1 MSLKR
6 VSLLVALSSV
16 VACGKHVCSVDG
28 MGADGGTEVGQR
40 VYFEF
45 DRPKPGQKAA
55 LNADQKELARATADA
70 VKSAKDMIIAEG
82 HCDRMGS
89 DEYND
94 ALGERR
100 ADAVKKALIDN
111 GVAADRVEVR
121 SMGKRAQPNPNA
133 STPEEDALNRVV
145 IVKRMARA

>member
-6 VSLLVALSSV
+6 LSLLVALSSV
-16 VACGKHVCSVDG
+16 VACGKNVCSVDG
-28 MGADGGTEVGQR
+28 MGADGGVEVGQR

-55 LNADQKELARATADA
+55 LNADQQALAKATADA

-100 ADAVKKALIDN
+100 AQSVKDELVKS
-111 GVAADRVEVR
+111 GVAAERVETR

-133 STPEEDALNRVV
+133 NTPEEDALNRVV
-145 IVKRMARA
+145 VVKRMAR

>member
-6 VSLLVALSSV
+6 LSLFIALGSV
-16 VACGKHVCSVDG
+16 VACNKNVCSVDSLG
-28 MGADGGTEVGQR
+28 GENGTEVGQR

-55 LNADQKELARATADA
+55 LNADQKALVKATAEA
-70 VKSAKDMIIAEG
+70 VKGGKGSLILEG

-100 ADAVKKALIDN
+100 ASAVANELEKSGIEKSRLET
-111 GVAADRVEVR
+111 V
-121 SMGKRAQPNPNA
+121 SMGKRSQPNPNA

-145 IVKRMARA
+145 IVKQKR

>member
-6 VSLLVALSSV
+6 LSLLVALSSV
-16 VACGKHVCSVDG
+16 VACGKNVCSVDG
-28 MGADGGTEVGQR
+28 MGADGGVEVGQR

-45 DRPKPGQKAA
+45 DRPKAGQKAM
-55 LNADQKELARATADA
+55 LNADQKELAKATADA
-70 VKSAKDMIIAEG
+70 IKSGKDMIVAEG

-100 ADAVKKALIDN
+100 AAAVKDALIN
-111 GVAADRVEVR
+111 SGVAADRVEVR

-133 STPEEDALNRVV
+133 NTPEEDALNRVV
-145 IVKRMARA
+145 VVKRMGRA

>member
-6 VSLLVALSSV
+6 LSLLVALSSV
-16 VACGKHVCSVDG
+16 VACGKNVCSVDG
-28 MGADGGTEVGQR
+28 MGADGGVEVGQR

-55 LNADQKELARATADA
+55 LNADQKALAKATADA
-70 VKSAKDMIIAEG
+70 IKSAKGLIIAEG

-100 ADAVKKALIDN
+100 AQAVKDELVKS
-111 GVAADRVEVR
+111 GVAAEHVETR

-133 STPEEDALNRVV
+133 NTPEEDALNRVV
-145 IVKRMARA
+145 IVKRVAR

>member
-6 VSLLVALSSV
+6 LSLLVALSSV
-16 VACGKHVCSVDG
+16 VACGKNVCNVDG
-28 MGADGGTEVGQR
+28 MGADGGVEIGQR

-55 LNADQKELARATADA
+55 LSADQKELARVTADA
-70 VKSAKDMIIAEG
+70 IKASKGQIIAEG
-82 HCDRMGS
+82 HCDRIGS

-100 ADAVKKALIDN
+100 ADAVKKALIEN
-111 GVAADRVEVR
+111 GVATDRVEVR
-121 SMGKRAQPNPNA
+121 SMGKRAQPSPNA
-133 STPEEDALNRVV
+133 NTPEEDALNRVV
-145 IVKRMARA
+145 IVKRMGRA